1 MLEMKTLKIIAAI
14 LFYLGAFVVIGT
26 VGSGDLEIIGINQ
39 ILMQILLG
47 FILVIGGI
55 ILWDICV

>member
-1 MLEMKTLKIIAAI
+1 MKTLKIIAAI
-14 LFYLGAFVVIGT
+14 LFYLGAFIVIGT

-39 ILMQILLG
+39 ILIQIILG
-47 FILVIGGI
+47 FILVIGGA

>member
-1 MLEMKTLKIIAAI
+1 MKTLKIIAAI
-14 LFYLGAFVVIGT
+14 LFYLGAFIVVGT

-39 ILMQILLG
+39 ILIQIILG
-47 FILVIGGI
+47 FILVIGGA

>member
-1 MLEMKTLKIIAAI
+1 MKRLKFVAAI
-14 LFYLGAFVVIGT
+14 LFYLGAFIVIGT
-26 VGSGDLEIIGINQ
+26 VGSGDLGTIGINQ
-39 ILMQILLG
+39 ILIQIILG

>member
-1 MLEMKTLKIIAAI
+1 MKTLKIIAAI

>member
-1 MLEMKTLKIIAAI
+1 MKTLKIIAAI

-26 VGSGDLEIIGINQ
+26 VGSGDLGTIGINQ